1 MTLFFGAADVGGIAA
16 RLLFAQRLEF
26 FLDTRLQLGTL
37 VQKQVAEEGLLLC
50 VHIRLGGLGE

>member
-1 MTLFFGAADVGGIAA
+1 MSTHMS
-16 RLLFAQRLEF
+16 QRLEF

-50 VHIRLGGLGE
+50 VHVRLGGLGE